1 MDYAQQNRPE
11 RGLGAHERERR
22 SRAMFIYY
30 IIDNPIRGASKEQ
43 IPSLSRGG

>member
-22 SRAMFIYY
+22 SRARPEVGNEYL
-30 IIDNPIRGASKEQ
+30 IRWAS
-43 IPSLSRGG
+43 SHS